1 MGVPELRIAL
11 PTDHD
16 GALEA
21 WRLAQAGRG
30 LRPSATRVARVR
42 DKLSEGLLVVLA
54 EGDEVFGMAQGEPG
68 RAKDGIGDVEPEL
81 LHLSMVFVVPDQQ
94 RQGLG
99 AALVEGI
106 ADAAWGQGY
115 RKVSVWS
122 RTPEFYEACG
132 LERSGRVD
140 GEAVQLVAELEA
152 PVREVVVHSEGIR
165 LGQLLKLAAM
175 VETGSEGKELLAA
188 SAVTVNGEVEL
199 RRGRQMVDGDIVT
212 ARDQAVQV
220 VLGE

>member
-1 MGVPELRIAL
+1 MPELRIAL

-30 LRPSATRVARVR
+30 LRPPATRVARVR
-42 DKLSEGLLVVLA
+42 EKLAEGLLVVVA
-54 EGDEVFGMAQGEPG
+54 QGDEVVGMALGEPG
-68 RAKDGIGDVEPEL
+68 RAKDGAGDLEPEL
-81 LHLSMVFVVPDQQ
+81 LHLAMVFVVPDQQ
-94 RQGLG
+94 RQGIG
-99 AALVEGI
+99 AALVEGL
-106 ADAAWGQGY
+106 ADAAWEQGY

-140 GEAVQLVAELEA
+140 GESVQLVAELEA
-152 PVREVVVHSEGIR
+152 PVQEVVVRSEGIR
-165 LGQLLKLAAM
+165 LGQLLKLAEL

-188 SAVTVNGEVEL
+188 GGVTVNGEVEL
-199 RRGRQMVDGDIVT
+199 RRGRQMVDGDLVT
-212 ARDQAVQV
+212 AHDRAVQV
-220 VLGE
+220 VLGD